1 MIHRFYSKTPKE
13 QNRFQLF
20 LGLVTLAL
28 IAAAVGLAIYTGIYL
43 IAIFSFIITISIVAP
58 FFDMPSI
65 KKSGKMT
72 YYSALFIAENPKN
85 GVMTIHGGT
94 LFDYYFVLDWQSSG
108 RQRTNSIIQQYL
120 EGLLSLIEEHATNK
134 DLIVR
139 GTSYIL
145 NPRTAEKL
153 GFTLA
158 KTDGLQYILL
168 IYNYFN
174 LMISNSMAKNKLA
187 FPRLKNSKTFE
198 AEVGQLLERKEY
210 IESLNRSLKASIA
223 REA

>member
-1 MIHRFYSKTPKE
+1 MTHRFYSKSTKE
-13 QNRFQLF
+13 QIRFQLG
-20 LGLVTLAL
+20 LGAITLL
-28 IAAAVGLAIYTGIYL
+28 FIGLSIGLAIYTGMYL
-43 IAIFSFIITISIVAP
+43 IAIFTFMITLSIVAP

-65 KKSGKMT
+65 KKSGRMT

-94 LFDYYFVLDWQSSG
+94 LFDYYFVLDRQSRG
-108 RQRTNSIIQQYL
+108 RQRTAIIIQQYL
-120 EGLLSLIEEHATNK
+120 EGLLSLIEKHATDK

-153 GFTLA
+153 GFTLVKA
-158 KTDGLQYILL
+158 DGLQYMLL

-174 LMISNSMAKNKLA
+174 LLLSNSMAKNKLA
-187 FPRLKNSKTFE
+187 FPRLNKSKTFE
-198 AEVGQLLERKEY
+198 AEVSQLLERKVY
-210 IESLNRSLKASIA
+210 IESLNRSLKAFIA
-223 REA
+223 NKT